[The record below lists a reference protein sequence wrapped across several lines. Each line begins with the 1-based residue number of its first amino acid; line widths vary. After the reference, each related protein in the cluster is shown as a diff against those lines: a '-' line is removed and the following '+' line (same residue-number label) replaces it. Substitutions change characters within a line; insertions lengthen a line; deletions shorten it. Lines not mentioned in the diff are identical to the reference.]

1 MRYLWTVSSE
11 KKTDINMSLKNDGV
25 YGVKEKKR
33 KGDFQVKITQK
44 LWGGVSNDFRGQKS
58 K

>member
-1 MRYLWTVSSE
+1 MMVFMGL
-11 KKTDINMSLKNDGV
+11 
-25 YGVKEKKR
+25 KKR

>member
-1 MRYLWTVSSE
+1 
-11 KKTDINMSLKNDGV
+11 MSLKNDGV